1 MTLSGVSARH
11 HRPSRTMTSSQTML
25 PVSELPAPPASPGS
39 PPRVVARS
47 SVFSWS
53 QAPAFVYRALQ
64 LTDLLMALLAL
75 GAAFVLLNLDRTP
88 QGLGEF
94 LALRVRVGKVLLLLL
109 LGFCWNRVFHAFGL
123 YRRSR
128 ASMGLADVV
137 RVAAA
142 CTVGALGTLPILLF
156 SASGSFTPATALL
169 FCGLSIPAVLGAR
182 RAVLI
187 LGASLSRPQGRE
199 VIIVGTGPR
208 AQALWRSLS
217 GPDGADAQLVGFLD
231 SDDRF
236 ADELVR
242 QRLLGHL
249 GDLEGVLMRRVVDEV
264 LIALP
269 IKSCYQQIQETIHI
283 CERLGVQSTYLADI
297 FQPSIGRVHYEHAH
311 PFPIRTVKVV
321 KDDYRLVIKRIIDVV
336 GAALGLVL
344 LAPLFLVIAGAIK
357 ATGPGPVFFAQQRYG
372 LNKRL
377 FRMYKFRTM
386 VPDAETLQASL
397 EERNEARGP
406 IFKIARD
413 PRVTPLGNVLRRT
426 SLDELPQLWNVL
438 KGEMSLVGPRPMDVR
453 DVGRFDEGRLMRRF
467 SVRPGLT
474 CLWQISGRSDLT
486 FEQWIELDL
495 KYIDRWSPWLD
506 TVILFRTIPAVL
518 GGRGAL

>member
-1 MTLSGVSARH
+1 
-11 HRPSRTMTSSQTML
+11 ML
-25 PVSELPAPPASPGS
+25 APAASPGS
-39 PPRVVARS
+39 PPHVGARS
-47 SVFSWS
+47 SAFSGR
-53 QAPAFVYRALQ
+53 QAPAFAYGALQ
-64 LTDLLMALLAL
+64 VTDLLMALLAL
-75 GAAFVLLNLDRTP
+75 GGAFVLLNLDRTP

-94 LALRVRVGKVLLLLL
+94 LALRVKVGKLLLLL
-109 LGFCWNRVFHAFGL
+109 LFGFWWNRVFHAFGL

-128 ASMGLADVV
+128 ASMGAADVV
-137 RVAAA
+137 RVAAS
-142 CTVGALGTLPILLF
+142 CSVGALGTLPFLLF
-156 SASGSFTPATALL
+156 SASGSFTPGTALL

-208 AQALWRSLS
+208 AQALWRTLS
-217 GPDGADAQLVGFLD
+217 GPNGADAQLVGFLD
-231 SDDRF
+231 SDDRM
-236 ADELVR
+236 ADEPVR

-269 IKSCYQQIQETIHI
+269 IKSCYQQIKETIHT
-283 CERLGVQSTYLADI
+283 CERMGVQSTYLADI
-297 FQPSIGRVHYEHAH
+297 FEPSFGRVHYEHTH
-311 PFPIRTVKVV
+311 PFPTQTVKVV
-321 KDDYRLVIKRIIDVV
+321 KDDFRLVIKRIIDVV

-344 LAPLFLVIAGAIK
+344 LGPLFLVIAAAIK

-386 VPDAETLQASL
+386 VPDAEALQASL
-397 EERNEARGP
+397 EKMNEARGP

-413 PRVTPLGNVLRRT
+413 PRMTPLGRVLRRT

-467 SVRPGLT
+467 SMLPGLT
-474 CLWQISGRSDLT
+474 CLWQISGRSNLT
-486 FEQWIELDL
+486 FERWITLDL
-495 KYIDRWSPWLD
+495 EYIDRWSLWLD
-506 TVILFRTIPAVL
+506 TVILLRTFPAVL
-518 GGRGAL
+518 RGTGAA